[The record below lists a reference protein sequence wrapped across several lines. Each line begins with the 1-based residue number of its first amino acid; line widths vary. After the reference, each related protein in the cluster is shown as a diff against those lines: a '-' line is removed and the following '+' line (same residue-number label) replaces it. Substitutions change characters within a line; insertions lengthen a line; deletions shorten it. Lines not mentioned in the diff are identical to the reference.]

1 MHREPDA
8 IVRFRLE
15 SLTLNGK
22 RKTVLSGYRPI
33 YDIRPDYWTSTHHE
47 FTKAEVSTGEE
58 TEAKVWFISPEVYPK
73 SLWVGRTLR
82 VAEGSRQVGT
92 ATIEAVLNPILRKDE
107 PNA

>member
-1 MHREPDA
+1 MQREPDA

-15 SLTLNGK
+15 SLTLEGK

-47 FTKAEVSTGEE
+47 FTSVTELSTGEE
-58 TEAKVWFISPEVYPK
+58 TTAKVWFLTPEVYPK
-73 SLWVGRTLR
+73 TLWVGRVLR

-92 ATIEAVLNPILRKDE
+92 ATIEAVLNQGLQKDE
-107 PNA
+107 EA